1 MGLCS
6 PQFASSCTSP
16 LYHWLQIDLTDDYV
30 VVALFGDGAW
40 EDKMQRLT
48 ARDDSG
54 SLVDVV
60 LDGDAFRDLISVM
73 E

>member
-1 MGLCS
+1 V
-6 PQFASSCTSP
+6 
-16 LYHWLQIDLTDDYV
+16 QIDLTDDYV

-48 ARDDSG
+48 ARDDAG
-54 SLVDVV
+54 NLVDVV

>member
-1 MGLCS
+1 MWCWFLAEAVCV
-6 PQFASSCTSP
+6 
-16 LYHWLQIDLTDDYV
+16 WLLFVVQIDLTDDYV
-30 VVALFGDGAW
+30 VVALFVDGAW

-54 SLVDVV
+54 NLVDVV
-60 LDGDAFRDLISVM
+60 LDSDAFRDLISVM